1 MGYCLFAQGFF
12 SVVYHVCPT
21 NLSLQYDTTMMYVM
35 CVLCY
40 VKIYQNRHPD
50 ASANAFSTMFILG
63 KFNFYLA
70 NYILTYFTYF
80 KISRIVQC
88 GINNLVKSRDMY
100 LRREMQSHRYLTE

>member
-1 MGYCLFAQGFF
+1 MGYCLLAQGFF

-50 ASANAFSTMFILG
+50 ATANAYSTMFILG
-63 KFNFYLA
+63 KFKFLHLQNDF
-70 NYILTYFTYF
+70 N
-80 KISRIVQC
+80 V
-88 GINNLVKSRDMY
+88 
-100 LRREMQSHRYLTE
+100 

>member
-1 MGYCLFAQGFF
+1 MGYCLLAQGFF

-50 ASANAFSTMFILG
+50 ATANAYSTMFILG
-63 KFNFYLA
+63 K
-70 NYILTYFTYF
+70 
-80 KISRIVQC
+80 VQFFPNS
-88 GINNLVKSRDMY
+88 IWKST
-100 LRREMQSHRYLTE
+100 SIIF